1 VPESSVRF
9 SVGGQSKA
17 AIPSKRDL
25 IPAAIVGVI
34 VLVLGLVGVHAY
46 NIARLDPGA
55 WRADAEPLLERAQ
68 AISERARPEY
78 QDLAL
83 ATLPPNPHNGSFYR
97 LDDRLLEANVVE
109 RPVAATEAD
118 GAVLYAF
125 DFDDAASPGLIA
137 IEGGKAPLVE
147 GGMLK
152 MTGLKGRDRLTNAD
166 PIALPLDEIGDVVI
180 RARERADLVAAGLVA
195 RGSARAP
202 MAEPRRHP
210 TRGRR
215 RVPQLFR

>member
-1 VPESSVRF
+1 MP
-9 SVGGQSKA
+9 A
-17 AIPSKRDL
+17 KRDL
-25 IPAAIVGVI
+25 ISAAIVGLI

-97 LDDRLLEANVVE
+97 LDDRLLEADAVE
-109 RPVAATEAD
+109 QPVAATEAD

-137 IEGGKAPLVE
+137 IEGGNAPLVE
-147 GGMLK
+147 DGMLK
-152 MTGLKGRDRLTNAD
+152 MAGMKGRDHVTNAD
-166 PIALPLDEIGDVVI
+166 PIALPVDEIGDVVI
-180 RARERADLVAAGLVA
+180 RARASAQTWMRLAWSQEDQPESQWRHRIDIQLLGDGEFHSYFVNGRDAFKRGL
-195 RGSARAP
+195 GP
-202 MAEPRRHP
+202 
-210 TRGRR
+210 
-215 RVPQLFR
+215 